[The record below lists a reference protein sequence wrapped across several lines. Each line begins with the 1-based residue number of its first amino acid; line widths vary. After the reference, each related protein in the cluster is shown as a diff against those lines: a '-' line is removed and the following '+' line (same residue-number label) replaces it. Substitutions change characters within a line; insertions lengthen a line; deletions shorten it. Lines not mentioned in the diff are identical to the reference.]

1 VYFCL
6 VRRSPGP
13 HDTAVLR
20 NGLRDLRWRWRRF
33 VVALGGAALVFA
45 CTLLMVGLTN
55 SFDEEI
61 RDSLNA
67 VDADTWIV
75 SSGAGG
81 PFTSFRFV
89 PEFQAD
95 QIERSRGVERADPF
109 VFSRQTVRTADG
121 LVDANVF
128 GHRIGGLGAP
138 PVVKGRAVRA
148 SGEIVVDESLGVPIG
163 GTVRLGNQPFNV
175 VGLGDGLTLYAGSPN
190 LYLPLR
196 DAQVLLLFGQRL
208 ANVIVSKGAPADLPD
223 NLTVMTSEEV
233 ATDVLRPLGKPVG
246 AIRFA
251 QQILWVVAAFVIGAV
266 VYTSA
271 LERARDF
278 AVFKATG
285 ISSGYVLG
293 GLAIQAVV
301 LSVAAALLSIG
312 IARILAPLFPM
323 RVLLSFDA
331 FPLLF
336 AEAIGVG
343 IVASLFGARRAVS
356 ADPALAFAGP

>member
-1 VYFCL
+1 MW
-6 VRRSPGP
+6 
-13 HDTAVLR
+13 R

-33 VVALGGAALVFA
+33 VVALGAAALVFA

-61 RDSLNA
+61 RDSLSA
-67 VDADTWIV
+67 VGADTWIV

-89 PEFQAD
+89 PEFQSD
-95 QIERSRGVERADPF
+95 QIERLSGVERADPF
-109 VFSRQTVRTADG
+109 VFSRQTIRTADG
-121 LVDANVF
+121 MVDANVF

-138 PVVKGRAVRA
+138 PVASGRNVRA
-148 SGEIVVDESLGVPIG
+148 SGEVVVDESLGVPVG
-163 GTVRLGNQPFNV
+163 GKVRLGNQAFDV

-190 LYLPLR
+190 IYLPLR

-208 ANVIVSKGAPADLPD
+208 ANVIVTRGTPADIAD
-223 NLTVMTSEEV
+223 NLQAMTTEEV

-285 ISSGYVLG
+285 ISSRYVLA
-293 GLAIQAVV
+293 GLAIQAVL
-301 LSVAAALLSIG
+301 LSVGAALISIG
-312 IARILAPLFPM
+312 VARILAPLFPM
-323 RVLLSFDA
+323 RVLLSLDA
-331 FPLLF
+331 LPLLL
-336 AEAIGVG
+336 AEAVGVG
-343 IVASLFGARRAVS
+343 VVASLFGARRAVT

>member
-1 VYFCL
+1 MW
-6 VRRSPGP
+6 
-13 HDTAVLR
+13 R

-33 VVALGGAALVFA
+33 VVALGGAALVFGS
-45 CTLLMVGLTN
+45 TLLMVGLSN
-55 SFDEEI
+55 SFDEEV

-67 VDADTWIV
+67 VGADTWIV

-89 PEFQAD
+89 PEFQSD
-95 QIERSRGVERADPF
+95 QIERLGGVERADPF
-109 VFSRQTVRTADG
+109 VFSRQTIRTADG
-121 LVDANVF
+121 LVDVNVF
-128 GHRIGGLGAP
+128 GHRVEGLGSP
-138 PVVKGRAVRA
+138 PVASGRAVRGP
-148 SGEIVVDESLGVPIG
+148 GEVVVDESLGVPIG
-163 GTVRLGNQPFNV
+163 GEVRLGNRPFTV
-175 VGLGDGLTLYAGSPN
+175 VGVGDGLSLYAGSPN
-190 LYLPLR
+190 IYLPLR

-208 ANVIVSKGAPADLPD
+208 ANVIVIRGMPSDIPD
-223 NLTVMTSEEV
+223 NLQAMTTEEV
-233 ATDVLRPLGKPVG
+233 TTDVLRPLAKPIG

-293 GLAIQAVV
+293 GLAIQAVI
-301 LSVAAALLSIG
+301 LSVAAALLAIG
-312 IARILAPLFPM
+312 VARILAPLFPM
-323 RVLLSFDA
+323 RVLLSVDA
-331 FPLLF
+331 LPLLF

-343 IVASLFGARRAVS
+343 VVASLFGARRAVS

>member
-1 VYFCL
+1 
-6 VRRSPGP
+6 
-13 HDTAVLR
+13 
-20 NGLRDLRWRWRRF
+20 
-33 VVALGGAALVFA
+33 
-45 CTLLMVGLTN
+45 MVGLTN

-67 VDADTWIV
+67 VGADTWIV

-89 PEFQAD
+89 PEFQSD
-95 QIERSRGVERADPF
+95 QIERLSGVERADPF
-109 VFSRQTVRTADG
+109 VFSRHTIRSSDG
-121 LVDANVF
+121 TVDANVF

-138 PVVKGRAVRA
+138 PVASGRNVRA
-148 SGEIVVDESLGVPIG
+148 SGEVVVDESLGVPVG
-163 GTVRLGNQPFNV
+163 GEVRLGNRAFDV

-190 LYLPLR
+190 IYLPLR

-208 ANVIVSKGAPADLPD
+208 ANVIVSRGTPADIPG
-223 NLTVMTSEEV
+223 NLQAMTTEEV

-285 ISSGYVLG
+285 ISSRYVLA
-293 GLAIQAVV
+293 GLAIQAVI
-301 LSVAAALLSIG
+301 LSVGAALISIG

-323 RVLLSFDA
+323 RVLLSLDA
-331 FPLLF
+331 LPLLF
-336 AEAIGVG
+336 AEAVGVG
-343 IVASLFGARRAVS
+343 VVASLFGARRAVR